1 MGDFHFVSSVS
12 LSCLKIDDCV
22 SSTCVSKTRKY
33 NGCPYTVPLAA
44 KFDGMC
50 VHAKSLQL
58 CHTLCNSMDCGLSG
72 SSVHGILQTRIL
84 EWVAMASSR
93 GIFPTQGL
101 NLYLLYLLHWQTGS
115 SPLALPGKPLMNS
128 SKISPKIIYI
138 FRIQLENHS

>member
-1 MGDFHFVSSVS
+1 MGSFEGRKVAGRRENMGDFHFVSSVS

-50 VHAKSLQL
+50 AHAKSLQL

-72 SSVHGILQTRIL
+72 SSVHGILQARIV
-84 EWVAMASSR
+84 EPVA
-93 GIFPTQGL
+93 F
-101 NLYLLYLLHWQTGS
+101 
-115 SPLALPGKPLMNS
+115 
-128 SKISPKIIYI
+128 
-138 FRIQLENHS
+138 